1 VPVVTTA
8 SIVVGPLL
16 RYTDT
21 TCATV
26 WVETDRP
33 CEVEVLGHR
42 ERTWSVHGHHYALVL
57 IEDLECGTETEYEV
71 RLDGAQVWPDPDST
85 YPPSVIR
92 TFRDDETFRLAFGS
106 CRVAA
111 PLDAAGTKQYGADA
125 LVALA
130 NRMATRPYETWPDAL
145 FMAGD
150 QVYADEPSD
159 HIQRRLREA
168 HRSGADADSEVRA
181 EIGNYE
187 EYTWLYAESW
197 MSEPVRW
204 LLSTVP
210 TCMLLD
216 DHDLRDDWNTSL
228 SWREWV
234 TQEPWWRDRVVGAFG
249 SYWVYQHLGNLAPD
263 QLAED
268 ATYAMVRS
276 TTDDDER
283 TTRLDDFAWRSDAE
297 PDSARWSFYRDF
309 GGDHLGVRMLAID
322 SRCSRN
328 LDPADRA
335 MVDTAEW
342 AWVVDKATVPAS
354 GQRIDHLLLGTT
366 LPFLLLHGI
375 HHLEGWDEA
384 VSEGAWGRRAK
395 RLGEKVR
402 QAADLEHWSAFRQ
415 SFHDVLDL
423 LQRIARAERAPA
435 SILIL
440 SGDVHCSY
448 TATARLPGVEAQR
461 TAVHQLTMS
470 PFRNPLDVPIKVA
483 NRALDTE
490 PVRWLLHRLARIA
503 RVPDVPV
510 DWDVDH
516 GPWFDNGVMVV
527 VMEGRSAHV
536 EVEHAAI
543 DDDDQHVLR
552 RTLTLPLTA
561 SGGAQSP

>member
-1 VPVVTTA
+1 MPVVSSA
-8 SIVVGPLL
+8 SIIVGPLL

-42 ERTWSVHGHHYALVL
+42 APTWAVHGHHYALVL
-57 IEDLECGTETEYEV
+57 IEGLECGTETEYGV
-71 RLDGAQVWPDPDST
+71 TLDGQQVWPEPGSS

-111 PLDAAGTKQYGADA
+111 PLDGAGLERYGADA

-130 NRMATRPYETWPDAL
+130 DRMTRSARGTWPDAL
-145 FMAGD
+145 FLAGD
-150 QVYADEPSD
+150 QVYADEPSAE
-159 HIQRRLREA
+159 IQRRLRGA
-168 HRSGADADSEVRA
+168 HRQGPDADSNVRE

-234 TQEPWWRDRVVGAFG
+234 TQQPWWHDRVVGAFA
-249 SYWVYQHLGNLAPD
+249 SYWVYQHLGNLAPE

-268 ATYAMVRS
+268 PTYAMVRS

-283 TTRLDDFAWRSDAE
+283 SRRLDDFAWRSDAQ

-322 SRCSRN
+322 SRCSRD
-328 LDPADRA
+328 LDPSRRA
-335 MVDTAEW
+335 MVDAAEW
-342 AWVVDKATVPAS
+342 AWVADKATTPAP

-402 QAADLEHWSAFRQ
+402 QAADLEHWSAFRR

-423 LQRIARAERAPA
+423 LQRVARADHPPA
-435 SILIL
+435 SVMML

-448 TATARLPGVEAQR
+448 VASARLPGVDPRR

-470 PFRNPLDVPIKVA
+470 PFRNPLELPIKIA
-483 NRALDTE
+483 NRAFETQ
-490 PVRWLLHRLARIA
+490 PVRRLMHRLARMA

-510 DWDVDH
+510 DWDVGH
-516 GPWFDNGVMVV
+516 GPWFDNGVMTLVL
-527 VMEGRSAHV
+527 EGRSARV
-536 EVEHAAI
+536 EVDHAAI
-543 DDDDQHVLR
+543 DGDEQVLR
-552 RTLTLPLTA
+552 RTLTLSLTA
-561 SGGAQSP
+561 DGRAWGP